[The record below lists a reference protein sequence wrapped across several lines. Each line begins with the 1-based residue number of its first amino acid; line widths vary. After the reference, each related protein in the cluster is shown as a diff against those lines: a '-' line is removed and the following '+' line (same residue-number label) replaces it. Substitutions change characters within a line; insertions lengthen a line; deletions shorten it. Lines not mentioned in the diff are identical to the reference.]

1 MDKQQAKQRIE
12 KIKEQMRGIDYAYYV
27 LDRPIVSDA
36 VRDSLK
42 DELESLEKKF
52 PEFITPDSPTQRV
65 GGKALEKFKKVKHA
79 VKKYSFDDVFS
90 FEELQDFDKRV
101 KRFLK
106 IPENKDLQYL
116 CETKIDGLN
125 MSFHYK
131 KGILDKG
138 VTRGDAVFGEDVTHT
153 VRTIKS
159 LPLKLKEQVDIE
171 AGGEVFMPI
180 KVFEKLNEK
189 LVKQGKPPF
198 ANPRNA
204 AAGSVRQLDPKV
216 AAERELDVFMYSI
229 VRGPKQKTQ
238 KKTMEYLKKL
248 GFKVEPHYAFCK
260 NISEVIKYAQ
270 KIEKIREKLP
280 YEIDGIV
287 AKVNKIEYQEKLG
300 RTAKLARWAI
310 AYKFPAEEATTIV
323 ENIDVQVGRTGALTP
338 VAHLRPVKLA
348 GSTVSRATLH
358 NEDFIKEKDI
368 RVGDTIIIHKAG
380 DVIPEVV
387 EPLPKMRTGKEK
399 KFKMPEK
406 CPICGAKVE
415 RRKGE
420 AATYC
425 ANDKCFAKEFES
437 LVHFVSR
444 KGFDIEGL
452 GPKIIE
458 QLMNEGLVSS
468 PADFFDLTAGDL
480 EPLERFAEKSAEN
493 LVKAIEESEKV
504 EESNFLFSL
513 GIRFVGEEMGNLL
526 AKRFP
531 EKKISKL
538 IKKIQKKDLEE
549 LKSIEGVGEKVAQS
563 IYEFFNDKEKVKQLL
578 ELEERGVEL
587 IPPARLKKSA
597 LTGKTVVLTG
607 SLESMSRDEAKA
619 KVRRLGGNIS
629 SSVSKSTD
637 LVVAGESPGS
647 KYKKAKELGVK
658 IVGEKEFLKLIKL

>member
-1 MDKQQAKQRIE
+1 MDKQQVKQRIE
-12 KIKEQMRGIDYAYYV
+12 AIKEQMRGIDYAYYV

-42 DELESLEKKF
+42 DELERLEKQF
-52 PEFITPDSPTQRV
+52 PEFITADSPTQRV
-65 GGKALEKFKKVKHA
+65 GGKALAKFKKIKHT

-90 FEELQDFDKRV
+90 FEDLEEFDKRV

-106 IPENKDLQYL
+106 LSENKDLEYT

-125 MSFHYK
+125 MSFLYK
-131 KGILDKG
+131 KGVLDKG

-159 LPLKLKEQVDIE
+159 LPLKLKEPVDIE
-171 AGGEVFMPI
+171 VGGEVFMPI
-180 KVFEKLNEK
+180 KVFEKLNKK
-189 LVKQGKPPF
+189 LDKPF

-229 VRGPKQKTQ
+229 VQGPKRKTQ
-238 KKTMEYLKKL
+238 KETMDYLKKS
-248 GFKVEPHYAFCK
+248 GFKVEPHYTYCK
-260 NISEVIKYAQ
+260 NIKDVIKYA
-270 KIEKIREKLP
+270 EKIHNLREKLP

-310 AYKFPAEEATTIV
+310 AYKFPAEEATTVV
-323 ENIDVQVGRTGALTP
+323 ENIDIQVGRTGALTP
-338 VAHLRPVKLA
+338 VAHLRPVKVA

-368 RVGDTIIIHKAG
+368 RIGDTVIIIKAG

-387 EPLPKMRTGKEK
+387 DVLPKMRTGKEK
-399 KFKMPEK
+399 KFSMPDK
-406 CPICGAKVE
+406 CPICHTKVE

-420 AATYC
+420 AAIYC
-425 ANDKCFAKEFES
+425 TNNKCFAKEFES
-437 LVHFVSR
+437 FVHFVSR

-458 QLMNEGLVSS
+458 QLMNEGLISKAS
-468 PADFFDLTAGDL
+468 DFFDLTLGDL
-480 EPLERFAEKSAEN
+480 QPLERFAEKSADN
-493 LVKAIEESEKV
+493 LVIAIQESKKV
-504 EESNFLFSL
+504 PEQKFLFSL
-513 GIRFVGEEMGNLL
+513 GIRFVGEEMGNVL
-526 AKRFP
+526 ARQFP
-531 EKKISKL
+531 EHKISKL
-538 IKKIQKKDLEE
+538 IKKIQSKKLEDLKE
-549 LKSIEGVGEKVAQS
+549 LEGVGEKVAQS
-563 IYEFFNDKEKVKQLL
+563 LYDFFNDKEEFEQLL

-587 IPPARLKKSA
+587 VPPARLKKSA
-597 LTGKTVVLTG
+597 LTGKVIVLTG

-619 KVRRLGGNIS
+619 KVRSLGGNIS
-629 SSVSKSTD
+629 SSVSKATD
-637 LVVAGESPGS
+637 LVVAGENPGS
-647 KYKKAKELGVK
+647 KFKKAKELGVR
-658 IVGEKEFLKLIKL
+658 IVGEKEFLKLIK